1 MENET
6 KQCPKCKET
15 ILKGAEKCK
24 HCGTDLRKLS
34 IKQFLVGLLTL
45 VLLGWGISSLAKTK
59 PASTKTSVSS
69 TVESNSNGKDTA
81 DENKD
86 QPTPTPTE
94 ASIKVTAREIADD
107 FDSNQ
112 VAAENKWS
120 GKLVE
125 FSSKISN
132 ITDSGVTFQDVSSK
146 EFSFTQIS
154 CGVKDK
160 EQLLPLKNGER
171 ITVKGTVGKQNLGV
185 IDVDNCQVVK

>member
-6 KQCPKCKET
+6 KQCPKCKEI

-34 IKQFLVGLLTL
+34 AKQFLVGLLTL
-45 VLLGWGISSLAKTK
+45 VLLGWGISSLVKTK
-59 PASTKTSVSS
+59 PTNTETSVSS

-81 DENKD
+81 DENRD

-94 ASIKVTAREIADD
+94 APMKVTAREIADD

-125 FSSKISN
+125 FSAKISN

-154 CGVKDK
+154 CKVKDK
-160 EQLLPLKNGER
+160 NQLLPLKNGDR
-171 ITVKGTVGKQNLGV
+171 IAVKGTVGKQSLGV